1 MGSEARA
8 GRTAG
13 SAILVIL
20 SAAMFIYVIDTTIM
34 NVSIS
39 DVVADLDTE
48 VTKVQAAI
56 TVYTLTMSA
65 FMLTGGKLG
74 DRWGSLRAFRIGLVV
89 YGIGTVTTALAA
101 NIAMLIIGWSILE
114 GLGSAL
120 IVPAINTLIRTNF
133 PGDARARAY
142 GVVWGVAAAGAA
154 FGPIVGGAITTAAT
168 WRLAFALEAVIVVV
182 VLIGSGK
189 LADSRPDEPVDLDY
203 VGVLLSVVGLGLV
216 VLGVLRTSTAGWDDV
231 ATWVMIGA
239 GLAVLGLF
247 VVWLRHRERTGTS
260 PLLHLSIF
268 RHRSIRE
275 GLPVLA
281 TQTFMQAG
289 ILFLVPLFCQS
300 LLGFNAFRT
309 GVTLLPLSIAVLGVS
324 SLSPPLGHRFYPRSI
339 VAGGLVVLAV
349 GGVLLSRSLDGAESG
364 WDLALPLAVIGVGI
378 GLVVAQL
385 PNLILSGAD
394 NDEAS
399 EAAGLQG
406 TSQNLGMALGTAV
419 VGSVILSV
427 GFAAVADEVDSSTV
441 LADDTRAR
449 VEATIDAGTQSVTNE
464 KVEDFAAGLPAE
476 EGDEIR
482 RIARDS
488 QLDGYQAALL
498 AGAAVALLGFVLA
511 LRLPKRKLGGDRL
524 EESARAGSK
533 AIPTFDL
540 EVRDLATEGPGES
553 TDDDAGSETGDQT
566 RDRTREDPTP

>member
-1 MGSEARA
+1 MSHEGNEGKTRSSA
-8 GRTAG
+8 GT
-13 SAILVIL
+13 SILVIL

-74 DRWGSLRAFRIGLVV
+74 DRWGSLRAFRIGLVI
-89 YGIGTVTTALAA
+89 YGIGTVITALAA
-101 NIAMLIIGWSILE
+101 NIAMLMIGWSILE

-133 PGDARARAY
+133 PGDARSRAY

-182 VLIGSGK
+182 VLVGSGR
-189 LADSRPDEPVDLDY
+189 LADSGRPDKPVDLDI
-203 VGVLLSVVGLGLV
+203 VGVVLSVLGLGLV
-216 VLGVLRTSTAGWDDV
+216 VLGVLRTSTTGWSEPSI
-231 ATWVMIGA
+231 WIMIAA
-239 GLAVLGLF
+239 GLVVLGIF
-247 VVWLRHRERTGTS
+247 VAWIRHRERTGKA

-268 RHRSIRE
+268 RHRSIRQ

-289 ILFLVPLFCQS
+289 ILFLVPLFAQS

-309 GVTLLPLSIAVLGVS
+309 GVTLLPLSIAVLALS

-339 VAGGLVVLAV
+339 VAVGLVVLAA
-349 GGVLLSRSLDGAESG
+349 GGVLLSRSLDGATSG
-364 WDLALPLAVIGVGI
+364 WDLALPLAIVGVGM

-385 PNLILSGAD
+385 PNLILSGART
-394 NDEAS
+394 DEAS

-406 TSQNLGMALGTAV
+406 TAQNLGMALGTAV

-427 GFAAVADEVDSSTV
+427 GFAAVSDDVGSSNV
-441 LADDTRAR
+441 LSDDTKATVEVAIDADVQSAGDEEVEEFIADLPSEER
-449 VEATIDAGTQSVTNE
+449 VEIERID
-464 KVEDFAAGLPAE
+464 
-476 EGDEIR
+476 
-482 RIARDS
+482 RDA
-488 QLDGYQAALL
+488 QLKGYQAALL
-498 AGAAVALLGFVLA
+498 VGAFVALLGFVLA
-511 LRLPKRKLGGDRL
+511 MRLPKKKLGGDLL

-540 EVRDLATEGPGES
+540 EVRDLATEGTGEDS
-553 TDDDAGSETGDQT
+553 T
-566 RDRTREDPTP
+566 R